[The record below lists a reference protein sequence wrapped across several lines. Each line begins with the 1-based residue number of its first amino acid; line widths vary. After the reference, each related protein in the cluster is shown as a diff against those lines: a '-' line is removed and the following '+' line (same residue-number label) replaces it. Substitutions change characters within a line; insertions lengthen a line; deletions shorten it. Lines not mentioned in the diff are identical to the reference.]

1 MKSRMLMAMG
11 AALLVGAC
19 SGISTTTD
27 YDPQVDFSGFSTYD
41 WVDSEQSGVDNIT
54 SSRIR
59 QSVDGAMVAKGFS
72 QSSSNPDLAI
82 SYQVSTD
89 ERRSFNTVNAG
100 WGGGYGWGGWGHGHG
115 NQHHHR
121 ERVAGGL
128 PDPRYLRHQYQEPG
142 LDGDRDDGHRREP
155 LAGRSAGTDRQR
167 RGQDDGRLSAGQLTP
182 GERATTEERVSVL
195 CRGGPFFIVPPATA
209 QR

>member
-41 WVDSEQSGVDNIT
+41 WVDSEQGGVDNIT

-82 SYQVSTD
+82 SYQVPTQ
-89 ERRSFNTVNAG
+89 ERTSFTTINSG
-100 WGGGYGWGGWGHGHG
+100 WGGGYGWGGWGMGMG
-115 NQHHHR
+115 TSTTTQQNWT
-121 ERVAGGL
+121 EGSL
-128 PDPRYLRHQYQEPG
+128 I
-142 LDGDRDDGHRREP
+142 
-155 LAGRSAGTDRQR
+155 LAMFDNSTKNMVWTGT
-167 RGQDDGRLSAGQLTP
+167 
-182 GERATTEERVSVL
+182 ATTDLDDNRTPQERQELVDQAVGKL
-195 CRGGPFFIVPPATA
+195 FEDFPPGS
-209 QR
+209 